1 MAIDIDAGIAKARA
15 RAEKRETVTQPV
27 IFNDAQ
33 IGVKMTAMTDDEWR
47 AYTLMHPPRASV
59 RLDMNASTNLDSA
72 VREYQGVVLVDGDE
86 SDDLLSK
93 NQEGETVYRWP
104 EVYDSL
110 SRQDRENL
118 AFALWMIHDSWYQE
132 ALKTA
137 GKAQTGSPRN

>member
-15 RAEKRETVTQPV
+15 RAEKRETVVQPV
-27 IFNDAQ
+27 IFNDAKV
-33 IGVKMTAMTDDEWR
+33 GVQLTAMSPAEWR
-47 AYTLMHPPRASV
+47 EYTLKHPPRASV
-59 RLDMNASTNLDSA
+59 QLDMNASTNLDSA
-72 VREYQGVVLVDGDE
+72 VRDYVGVVLVDGDE
-86 SDDLLSK
+86 TDDMK
-93 NQEGETVYRWP
+93 ATGDDGETVYRWP

-137 GKAQTGSPRN
+137 GKAQKGSPQK